1 MQLAAHMGIKGI
13 WLGEWRETDYGGIA
27 YRFLAGN
34 YPIYNIRKPESPDL

>member
-1 MQLAAHMGIKGI
+1 LAGRMAGD
-13 WLGEWRETDYGGIA
+13 RFTGGIA